1 MKRSSRTLSIPLAWT
16 LALALAASACAVRT
30 EAPTPFVERGETNIL
45 ITVDNQDFR
54 DATLYVNWNGTKQRV
69 GMVTGKTTET
79 FTTPWRD
86 FQVRLE
92 VDFVVGGDGYGVPVT
107 DPIAVSAGEHIDYI
121 IMPGW

>member
-1 MKRSSRTLSIPLAWT
+1 MKLSRRSLSV
-16 LALALAASACAVRT
+16 ALAGSLVLAAAACAVRT
-30 EAPTPFVERGETNIL
+30 AESSPFIDRGETTIL

-69 GMVTGKTTET
+69 GTVTGKTTET

-92 VDFVVGGDGYGVPVT
+92 VDFLVGGDGYGVPVT
-107 DPIAVSAGEHIDYI
+107 EPIAVSAGEHIDYI
-121 IMPGW
+121 ILPGW